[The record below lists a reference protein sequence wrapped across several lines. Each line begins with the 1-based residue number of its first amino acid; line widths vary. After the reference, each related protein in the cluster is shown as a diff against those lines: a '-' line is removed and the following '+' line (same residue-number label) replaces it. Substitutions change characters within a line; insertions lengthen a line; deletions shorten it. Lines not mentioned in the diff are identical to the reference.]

1 MPQASLSQ
9 PCLYTVL
16 QRTLFCSCKNVIY
29 KKNKIWVLSALIST
43 ELSLF
48 LGHVNRLSQEVYWK
62 LLVSFHP

>member
-16 QRTLFCSCKNVIY
+16 QRTY
-29 KKNKIWVLSALIST
+29 TKKNKIWVLSALIST

>member
-1 MPQASLSQ
+1 MQECHIQ
-9 PCLYTVL
+9 
-16 QRTLFCSCKNVIY
+16 
-29 KKNKIWVLSALIST
+29 KNKIWVLSALIST